1 MVRSRVPITRY
12 FRPFL
17 VLGLTLI
24 GFKSSVVTSSSTAS
38 TEPTP
43 AQRELSDKFLACLE
57 AEAER
62 VKNSNDDVSPMI
74 AQARA
79 IIWLDTLARLHE
91 AGLDEAIKAADAT
104 QASAWTRDLAL
115 FEIVMGLLRN
125 IQPMDL
131 DAADEPEIEVG

>member
-1 MVRSRVPITRY
+1 
-12 FRPFL
+12 
-17 VLGLTLI
+17 
-24 GFKSSVVTSSSTAS
+24 VTSSAPAS
-38 TEPTP
+38 PELTP

-62 VKNSNDDVSPMI
+62 VKNTNDDVTPMI

-91 AGLDEAIKAADAT
+91 AGLEEAIKASDAA

-131 DAADEPEIEVG
+131 DAADAPEIEVG

>member
-1 MVRSRVPITRY
+1 MRSRVPITLY

-17 VLGLTLI
+17 VLGLTLT

-38 TEPTP
+38 TELTP

-62 VKNSNDDVSPMI
+62 VRNSNDVVTPMI

-131 DAADEPEIEVG
+131 DSADDPEIEVG

>member
-1 MVRSRVPITRY
+1 M
-12 FRPFL
+12 
-17 VLGLTLI
+17 
-24 GFKSSVVTSSSTAS
+24 TSSTPATAS
-38 TEPTP
+38 ELTP

-62 VKNSNDDVSPMI
+62 VKNSNDDVTPMI

-79 IIWLDTLARLHE
+79 IIWLDTLSRLHE
-91 AGLDEAIKAADAT
+91 AGLEEAIKADDAA

-115 FEIVMGLLRN
+115 FEVVMGLLRN

-131 DAADEPEIEVG
+131 DAPDEPEIQVG

>member
-1 MVRSRVPITRY
+1 M
-12 FRPFL
+12 
-17 VLGLTLI
+17 
-24 GFKSSVVTSSSTAS
+24 TSSTPQQA
-38 TEPTP
+38 EQTP
-43 AQRELSDKFLACLE
+43 AQRQLAEKFLACLE
-57 AEAER
+57 REAER
-62 VKNSNDDVSPMI
+62 VRTSTDEVTPMI

-91 AGLDEAIKAADAT
+91 TGLDEAIKAADAT

-131 DAADEPEIEVG
+131 DAQDSAEVEIG